1 MQGGRV
7 AVSAKEAIPNNV
19 LYNLR
24 DARAL
29 SLQDVADG
37 LNQLAEQHGVKGHHV
52 SVNTVSRWERGVIPL
67 PEPIN
72 RRLLSEFYGVP
83 LDRLGFTRPR
93 AVSHD
98 QAGEPRPRLGVG
110 QPGEL
115 QPMPLDDRPVP
126 LDAHV
131 QRNQR
136 EWIATREGLNQH
148 RVELARLAARWHTR
162 SRQVERTELLTHTDW
177 LPAFPVELADIE
189 LAWRGD
195 QVPVEVTGTER
206 QAQAVRP
213 LRASGQ
219 RYHRYTH
226 ALRDLDRPAL
236 FENRISFRLLDAA
249 WPKSGG
255 GRLGFGMTTYF
266 DAVDV
271 SEAIAHELATAHLA
285 FTRDGAEVRR
295 GPGRR
300 LPFRK
305 LAGDP
310 FDLGR
315 RPVLPSVDTLTIRR
329 SAASASFVL
338 HRRDAGSVAVAGG
351 MYHIMPAGVFQP
363 SCVSPW
369 ACSLDF
375 DLWRN
380 MMREYSEEFLG
391 NLEHDGNASAPIDYE
406 TQEPFRSLNQARR
419 EGKVRVYCLGV
430 GLDPL
435 TLWGEILTVA
445 VFDDDAFDQVFG
457 DLVAANNEGTVVAVG
472 GPGVRGIPF
481 TQERVDQLLGREPF
495 APAAAVCLALAWRH
509 RAMILSG

>member
-1 MQGGRV
+1 L

-19 LYNLR
+19 LFNMR

-37 LNQLAEQHGVKGHHV
+37 VNELAAQRGIKSHHV
-52 SVNTVSRWERGVIPL
+52 SANTVSRWERGVIPL

-72 RRLLSEFYGVP
+72 RQLLAEFYGVP
-83 LDRLGFTRPR
+83 VDQLGFTRPR
-93 AVSHD
+93 AVPHR
-98 QAGEPRPRLGVG
+98 QMGEPRPRLG
-110 QPGEL
+110 PADLGEL
-115 QPMPLDDRPVP
+115 RSIPLDNRALP
-126 LDAHV
+126 LDAQVHG
-131 QRNQR
+131 NQQ
-136 EWIATREGLNQH
+136 EWILVRDGLNQH
-148 RVELARLAARWHTR
+148 RVELTQLAARWHAACR
-162 SRQVERTELLTHTDW
+162 RVERTELLTRLDW
-177 LPAFPVELADIE
+177 LPTLPVDLADIE
-189 LAWRGD
+189 LAWCGD
-195 QVPVEVTGTER
+195 QVHVEVTGTER

-236 FENRISFRLLDAA
+236 FENKLSFRLLDVA
-249 WPKSGG
+249 WPTGGG

-271 SEAIAHELATAHLA
+271 SEAVAHELAAAHLA
-285 FTRDGAEVRR
+285 FTPAGSEVRR
-295 GPGRR
+295 GSGRR

-305 LAGDP
+305 LAGNP
-310 FDLGR
+310 FDVAR
-315 RPVLPSVDTLTIRR
+315 RPVLPSIDTLTIRR

-338 HRRDAGSVAVAGG
+338 HRRDAGNVAVAGG

-363 SCVSPW
+363 SCMSPR

-391 NLEHDGNASAPIDYE
+391 NLEHDGNASTPIDYE
-406 TQEPFRSLNQARR
+406 TQEPFRSLQQARR
-419 EGKVRVYCLGV
+419 EGKLRVYCVGV

-445 VFDDDAFDQVFG
+445 VFDDDTFDTVFRE
-457 DLVAANNEGTVVAVG
+457 LVAANNEGTVMTVG
-472 GPGVRGIPF
+472 AGQGMRGIPF
-481 TQERVDQLLGREPF
+481 TEERVDQLLNREPF
-495 APAAAVCLALAWRH
+495 APAAAACLALAWQH
-509 RAMILSG
+509 RSTILGR